1 MDYYS
6 TLHKTPN
13 RKKYTEQEWEDSK
26 AHWTRQAMSELASSP
41 EFTDWI
47 IEHADRIQITSGNN
61 SDEAVRSD
69 SDSTNEATLNSSNGF
84 KLFNFW

>member
-6 TLHKTPN
+6 TLHRAPN

-26 AHWTRQAMSELASSP
+26 AYWTKQAMSELVSSP
-41 EFTDWI
+41 DFTDWI
-47 IEHADRIQITSGNN
+47 IEHADRIQITSGNG
-61 SDEAVRSD
+61 SDEAVGSD

-84 KLFNFW
+84 KLFNLW